1 MGKLIAVA
9 NQKGGVGKTT
19 TCISLC
25 AALTELGVKVL
36 LCDMDPQSNAT
47 SGMGVNKEK
56 NVHSIYNVLIDGVS
70 AADAIISTPYGD
82 LLPSGKVMSGAGVEL
97 VSMENREFVLKGV
110 LHQIRDKYDYIF
122 IDCPPSLEMLTLNSL
137 CAADTVLI
145 PVQCEYFALEG
156 LSDLMATIRMIKKS
170 LNPQLEIEGV
180 LLTMFDTRTN
190 LSSQITVEIKKFFKE
205 KTYNVAIPRSIR
217 LAEAPSHGKPIIVYD
232 RSSRGAF
239 TYQELAKEFLKRNR
253 HDTIKIHKI

>member
-1 MGKLIAVA
+1 MGKIGKIIAVA

-25 AALTELGVKVL
+25 AALTEMGVNIL

-47 SGMGVNKEK
+47 SGMGVGKEK
-56 NVHSIYNVLIDGVS
+56 NTYSIYDVLIGEIPIAEAVVK
-70 AADAIISTPYGD
+70 TPYGD
-82 LLPSGKVMSGAGVEL
+82 LLPSSKKMSGAGVEL
-97 VSMENREFVLKGV
+97 VAMEGREYVLKNA
-110 LHQIRDKYDYIF
+110 LSSAREKYDYIF

-156 LSDLMATIRMIKKS
+156 LSDLMSTIRMIKKT
-170 LNPQLEIEGV
+170 LNPPLEIEGV

-190 LSSQITVEIKKFFKE
+190 LSSQITVEIKKYFKE
-205 KTYNVAIPRSIR
+205 KTYSVAIPRSVR
-217 LAEAPSHGKPIIVYD
+217 LAEAPSHGKPILIYD
-232 RSSRGAF
+232 RGSRGSL
-239 TYQELAKEFLKRNR
+239 TYQQLAKEFIRRNG
-253 HDTIKIHKI
+253 